1 LIRQLFRT
9 EALLDF
15 SEVEDLDAWLEYPGL
30 ENRLLAKVGFC
41 QVVAILSASV
51 LAFMQEV

>member
-1 LIRQLFRT
+1 VSLKRESVAKVQQLSREQLEELT

-30 ENRLLAKVGFC
+30 END
-41 QVVAILSASV
+41 
-51 LAFMQEV
+51 